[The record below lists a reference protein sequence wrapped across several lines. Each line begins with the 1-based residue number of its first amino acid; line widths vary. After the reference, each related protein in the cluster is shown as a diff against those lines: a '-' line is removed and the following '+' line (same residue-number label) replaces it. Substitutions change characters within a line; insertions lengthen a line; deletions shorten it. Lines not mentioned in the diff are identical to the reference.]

1 MRIVQFFTNKILI
14 HILKAIHADKQQA
27 PSLFRIL
34 NFFVTAV
41 ANKSSLT
48 ASSQDLRQ
56 LVDKETNQSKYRTN
70 NQQDPLTFLEDLFT
84 IIGTNLR
91 KLFEFSRFDRKKI
104 SHPFFL
110 SYENLFS
117 DIKFCFKNNTCL
129 LIFIDPKKNND
140 ISLFLSSTIEI
151 KKIKFKLK
159 SIIQFIPAIQH
170 YVCWRRNRNNSS
182 WLRISDNTCIIHKE
196 LIKENLI
203 SSYLIFLEKK
213 KFFDEKKS
221 FK

>member
-104 SHPFFL
+104 SHFV
-110 SYENLFS
+110 
-117 DIKFCFKNNTCL
+117 
-129 LIFIDPKKNND
+129 
-140 ISLFLSSTIEI
+140 
-151 KKIKFKLK
+151 LK
-159 SIIQFIPAIQH
+159 
-170 YVCWRRNRNNSS
+170 
-182 WLRISDNTCIIHKE
+182 IIHAC
-196 LIKENLI
+196 
-203 SSYLIFLEKK
+203 
-213 KFFDEKKS
+213 
-221 FK
+221 